1 MAAMAAG
8 RGLKVSTFVA
18 DVTPPLGAPLC
29 YGLVPVASEVVDKLW
44 ARGVVLRPAG
54 ERPIVLCAVDW
65 LGIGNASRDRW
76 RDVLA
81 KAAGTV
87 PERVAL
93 HTVHQHD
100 APGDDLSAHAL
111 LPAGVVL
118 SDNDFARGAAL
129 RVAAAVKASK
139 AVAVTSVTG
148 GAAAVSEV
156 ASNRRIMGP
165 DGKVAFGRMT
175 ACRNS
180 PQCAAPEG
188 VIDPLLRSVSFW
200 AGEKRVATLSYYATH
215 PMSYYGKGGVSSD
228 FVGQARDLQSD
239 TFQVHFTGAAGNIGA
254 GKYNDGAPANRAV
267 LRDRM
272 ADAMRRA
279 KAAEK
284 PVALDAVRWVSES
297 VAMPLRTGKGF
308 SEEEIVAAIADT
320 KLDPKQ
326 RANHARYLAFLRL
339 TKAGR
344 KIDLTALRLGSFS
357 VLHMPGELFVE
368 YQLAAADMRKGELVA
383 TAAYGDYGPMYIGTA
398 RAYDE
403 GGYETSAV
411 SRVGPAVED
420 VLMGAMRK
428 VLG

>member
-1 MAAMAAG
+1 MAAG

-18 DVTPPLGAPLC
+18 DVTPPMGAPLC

-54 ERPIVLCAVDW
+54 EKPIVLCAVDW
-65 LGIGNASRDRW
+65 LGIGNGSRDRW
-76 RDVLA
+76 RAVLA

-100 APGDDLSAHAL
+100 APGDDLSAHAF
-111 LPAGVVL
+111 LPAGVPLCDV
-118 SDNDFARGAAL
+118 DFARGAAG
-129 RVAAAVKASK
+129 RVAAAVKTSK
-139 AVAVTSVTG
+139 AVAVTAVTG

-156 ASNRRIMGP
+156 ASNRRILGP

-175 ACRNS
+175 SCRNS

-188 VIDPLLRSVSFW
+188 VIDPLMRSVSFW

-228 FVGQARDLQSD
+228 FVGQARDLQTD

-284 PVALDAVRWVSES
+284 PVSLDAVRWVSES
-297 VAMPLRTGKGF
+297 VAMPLRVGKGF
-308 SEEEIVAAIADT
+308 GEDELVAAIADA
-320 KLDPKQ
+320 KLDSKQ
-326 RANHARYLAFLRL
+326 RANHARYLAFLRM
-339 TKAGR
+339 TKGGR

>member
-18 DVTPPLGAPLC
+18 DVTPPMGAPLC

-54 ERPIVLCAVDW
+54 EKPIVLCAVDW
-65 LGIGNASRDRW
+65 LGIGNGSRDRW
-76 RDVLA
+76 RAVLA

-100 APGDDLSAHAL
+100 APGDDLSAHAF
-111 LPAGVVL
+111 LPAGVPLCDV
-118 SDNDFARGAAL
+118 DFARGAAG
-129 RVAAAVKASK
+129 RVAAAVKTSK
-139 AVAVTSVTG
+139 AVAVTAVTG

-156 ASNRRIMGP
+156 ASNRRILGP

-175 ACRNS
+175 SCRNS

-188 VIDPLLRSVSFW
+188 VIDPLMRSVSFW

-228 FVGQARDLQSD
+228 FVGQARDLQTD

-284 PVALDAVRWVSES
+284 PVSLDAVRWVSES
-297 VAMPLRTGKGF
+297 VAMPLRVGKGF
-308 SEEEIVAAIADT
+308 GEDELVAAIADA
-320 KLDPKQ
+320 KLDSKQ
-326 RANHARYLAFLRL
+326 RANHARYLAFLRM
-339 TKAGR
+339 TKGGR

>member
-1 MAAMAAG
+1 M
-8 RGLKVSTFVA
+8 
-18 DVTPPLGAPLC
+18 
-29 YGLVPVASEVVDKLW
+29 
-44 ARGVVLRPAG
+44 
-54 ERPIVLCAVDW
+54 
-65 LGIGNASRDRW
+65 
-76 RDVLA
+76 
-81 KAAGTV
+81 
-87 PERVAL
+87 
-93 HTVHQHD
+93 
-100 APGDDLSAHAL
+100 
-111 LPAGVVL
+111 
-118 SDNDFARGAAL
+118 
-129 RVAAAVKASK
+129 
-139 AVAVTSVTG
+139 
-148 GAAAVSEV
+148 
-156 ASNRRIMGP
+156 
-165 DGKVAFGRMT
+165 
-175 ACRNS
+175 
-180 PQCAAPEG
+180 
-188 VIDPLLRSVSFW
+188 RSVSFW

-284 PVALDAVRWVSES
+284 PVSLDAVRWVSES

-308 SEEEIVAAIADT
+308 GEEEIVAAIADA
-320 KLDPKQ
+320 KSDSKQ
-326 RANHARYLAFLRL
+326 RANHARYLAFLRM
-339 TKAGR
+339 TKGGR

>member
-1 MAAMAAG
+1 MAAG

-18 DVTPPLGAPLC
+18 DVTPPMGAPLC

-44 ARGVVLRPAG
+44 ARGVVLRPDG
-54 ERPIVLCAVDW
+54 EKPIVLCAVDW
-65 LGIGNASRDRW
+65 LGIGNGSRDRW
-76 RDVLA
+76 RAVLA

-100 APGDDLSAHAL
+100 APGDDLSAHAF
-111 LPAGVVL
+111 LPAGVPL
-118 SDNDFARGAAL
+118 CDLDFSRGAAG

-139 AVAVTSVTG
+139 PVAVTAVTG

-156 ASNRRIMGP
+156 ASNRRILGP

-175 ACRNS
+175 SCRNS

-228 FVGQARDLQSD
+228 FVGQARDLQTD

-284 PVALDAVRWVSES
+284 PVSLDAVRWTSES

-308 SEEEIVAAIADT
+308 GEDELAAAIADA
-320 KLDPKQ
+320 KLDTKQ
-326 RANHARYLAFLRL
+326 RANHARYLAFLRM
-339 TKAGR
+339 TKGGR

-420 VLMGAMRK
+420 VLMGAMRR

>member
-1 MAAMAAG
+1 MAAG

-18 DVTPPLGAPLC
+18 DVTPPMGAPLC

-76 RDVLA
+76 REALA

-100 APGDDLSAHAL
+100 APGDDLSAHAF
-111 LPAGVVL
+111 LPTGVPL
-118 SDNDFARGAAL
+118 CDLDFARGAVL
-129 RVAAAVKASK
+129 RVAAAIKASK
-139 AVAVTSVTG
+139 IVSVTSVTG

-156 ASNRRIMGP
+156 ASNRRILGP

-200 AGEKRVATLSYYATH
+200 AAEKRVATLSYYATH

-228 FVGQARDLQSD
+228 FVGQARDLQAD

-284 PVALDAVRWVSES
+284 QVSLDAVRWVSES

-308 SEEEIVAAIADT
+308 GEDEIVAAIYGLSPD
-320 KLDPKQ
+320 DVPGFRSD
-326 RANHARYLAFLRL
+326 RAA
-339 TKAGR
+339 
-344 KIDLTALRLGSFS
+344 
-357 VLHMPGELFVE
+357 
-368 YQLAAADMRKGELVA
+368 
-383 TAAYGDYGPMYIGTA
+383 
-398 RAYDE
+398 
-403 GGYETSAV
+403 
-411 SRVGPAVED
+411 SRP
-420 VLMGAMRK
+420 
-428 VLG
+428 

>member
-18 DVTPPLGAPLC
+18 DVTPPMGAPLC

-54 ERPIVLCAVDW
+54 EKPIVLCAVDW
-65 LGIGNASRDRW
+65 LGIGNGSRDRW
-76 RDVLA
+76 RAVLA

-100 APGDDLSAHAL
+100 APGDDLSAHAF
-111 LPAGVVL
+111 LPAGVPLCDV
-118 SDNDFARGAAL
+118 DFARGAAG
-129 RVAAAVKASK
+129 RVAAAVKTSK
-139 AVAVTSVTG
+139 AVAVTAVTG

-156 ASNRRIMGP
+156 ASNRRILGP

-175 ACRNS
+175 SCRNS

-188 VIDPLLRSVSFW
+188 VIDPLMRSVSFW

-228 FVGQARDLQSD
+228 FVGQARDLQTD

-284 PVALDAVRWVSES
+284 PVSLDAVRWVSES
-297 VAMPLRTGKGF
+297 VAMPLRVGKGF
-308 SEEEIVAAIADT
+308 GEDEIVAAIADA
-320 KLDPKQ
+320 KLDAKQ
-326 RANHARYLAFLRL
+326 RANHARYLAFLRM
-339 TKAGR
+339 TKGGR